1 MIGALGAALG
11 RGDDLTWRVVEA
23 IDLLL
28 REGCDRES
36 PHAFPTEMR
45 RSVDGELRETKVFP
59 LVWLRRLD
67 RAVEG
72 GIFARRSPEQIVNTI
87 LTTEPPADLVEGT
100 GSHG

>member
-11 RGDDLTWRVVEA
+11 RGDDLTWHVVEA

-36 PHAFPTEMR
+36 PHAFPTELR
-45 RSVDGELRETKVFP
+45 RSVDGELRETKIFP
-59 LVWLRRLD
+59 PIWIRRLD

-72 GIFARRSPEQIVNTI
+72 GAFARRSPHEIVTTI
-87 LTTEPPADLVEGT
+87 LTTEPPADLVEEA